1 MIYSRLILINDTQV
15 YEEKYRKS
23 STCIIIISKYGKLI
37 KLISWKKGKKEDFC
51 FFAAKVLT
59 S

>member
-1 MIYSRLILINDTQV
+1 MIYSSLVLISDTQV
-15 YEEKYRKS
+15 NEEKYRKS

-37 KLISWKKGKKEDFC
+37 KLISWKKGKIDFC